1 MLVPTPEDVIITK
14 LRWSLLA
21 NRSKDRDDARD
32 VIAVQ
37 GDRIDWDY
45 VHPGATA
52 TAPATCSTRSAAP
65 SLRSDPPRDLDGPET
80 FFPPSTHKGVACVV
94 ESEDIIDGNEERRG
108 CVASIMRVILDVLQG
123 PRQGRSFVFDR
134 HDTFIVG
141 RSRFV
146 HCPMPEDSAL
156 SRDHFL
162 IEINPPRCEVR
173 DLGSTNGTFVN
184 DRRVERVRLS
194 SGDRIAAGQ
203 SVFQVR
209 VEGASWSGD
218 SGPDAGR
225 RGAGRDGDA
234 RPERPADRLLGL
246 RGGGAA
252 RRRRGRRAGV
262 PRCPASRSTGSA
274 RRAGNEAAAVPQP
287 VPHFTT
293 LRELGRGAMGV
304 VYQAR
309 HNQTGRLVALK
320 LIVPESAAARSAV
333 DRFLREMSV
342 ISQLKHPNIVE
353 WLEQGMT
360 RGQFWFA
367 MEYVQGTN
375 LESIANET
383 PGRYPVD
390 QACRMICQVLK
401 GLEQAHSLGF
411 VHRDIKPENILI
423 GRGPDGLVAKISD
436 FGLAK
441 SFRGLGLSGLTFS
454 GEMRGTVPFMPPEQM
469 LDFKTVTPAGDLYST
484 AATLYYLLS
493 CQFIYD
499 QVGEGG
505 DLIRMLLEE
514 PPVPILSR
522 RADVPARL
530 AAVLEKCL
538 ARDPK
543 DRYPTAAAMRKALR
557 PFC

>member
-1 MLVPTPEDVIITK
+1 
-14 LRWSLLA
+14 
-21 NRSKDRDDARD
+21 
-32 VIAVQ
+32 
-37 GDRIDWDY
+37 
-45 VHPGATA
+45 
-52 TAPATCSTRSAAP
+52 
-65 SLRSDPPRDLDGPET
+65 
-80 FFPPSTHKGVACVV
+80 
-94 ESEDIIDGNEERRG
+94 
-108 CVASIMRVILDVLQG
+108 MRVILDVLQG
-123 PRQGRSFVFDR
+123 PRKGRTFVFDR

-162 IEINPPRCEVR
+162 IEINPPRCEIR

-184 DRRVERVRLS
+184 ERRVERLRLN

-203 SVFQVR
+203 SIFQVR
-209 VEGASWSGD
+209 VEGSFVAIKDKETASGANPSTRTETMTL
-218 SGPDAGR
+218 GPNGTSIRCAGCGVAAPLDVEVSSTP
-225 RGAGRDGDA
+225 GATDGEA
-234 RPERPADRLLGL
+234 FEWLCEPC
-246 RGGGAA
+246 
-252 RRRRGRRAGV
+252 RAEV
-262 PRCPASRSTGSA
+262 STL
-274 RRAGNEAAAVPQP
+274 PQP
-287 VPHFTT
+287 VPHYVT

-309 HNQTGRLVALK
+309 HNQTGQLVALK

-342 ISQLKHPNIVE
+342 ISKLKHPNIVE

-367 MEYVQGTN
+367 MEYVAGTN
-375 LESIANET
+375 LEALAQAE
-383 PGRYPVD
+383 PGRYPIA
-390 QACRMICQVLK
+390 QACRMACQVLR
-401 GLEQAHSLGF
+401 GLEQAHKHGF

-423 GRGPDGLVAKISD
+423 GRRRENQGLIAKISD

-441 SFRGLGLSGLTFS
+441 SFRGLGLSALTFS

-469 LDFKTVTPAGDLYST
+469 LDFKTVLPSGDLYAT

-499 QVGEGG
+499 QVGDGG
-505 DLIRMLLEE
+505 DLIRALLEE
-514 PPVPILSR
+514 HPVPIRSR
-522 RADVPARL
+522 RADIPPAL

-543 DRYPTAAAMRKALR
+543 GRYPTAAAMRSALR
-557 PFC
+557 RFC